1 MIGVDLESKLPY
13 NTYNTTR
20 GFGYAILK
28 YLMVNNEEIW
38 KLLKYD
44 TPDALS
50 KPNLTMEEKRKLI
63 WNGTGDAEEYR
74 VFRSPFLDDAITS
87 QISQLRIYNSVFSPD
102 NRSVGTIDIS
112 IECLCHNKIVNLDNY
127 ESRPEVMIQQ
137 VIECLNGQDIAGV
150 GVLAFDKDMSVYDV
164 CRMNVYNNRNFF
176 GYSLWISAKVG
187 DINA

>member
-28 YLMVNNEEIW
+28 YLMVNNEQIW

-63 WNGTGDAEEYR
+63 WNGTGDAE
-74 VFRSPFLDDAITS
+74 TS

-102 NRSVGTIDIS
+102 NRSVGTIDIG

-187 DINA
+187 DINV